1 MRKATFEP
9 PHQQPICK
17 EVATIEA
24 VDADAIRDACISQE
38 TRKKYTGSINGIK
51 KWIKLELAKADSDTA
66 RFFDVTGDIDLE
78 KFTPE
83 WFDKFLDEAHAVE
96 LFNCGYIMLKFRP
109 SKRER
114 RSTQIKLT
122 TALRF
127 AKQTE
132 APHVHTSLSPGSDKQ
147 LVVIQVAVLP

>member
-1 MRKATFEP
+1 MMRHIINVIEEQT
-9 PHQQPICK
+9 HQILP
-17 EVATIEA
+17 E
-24 VDADAIRDACISQE
+24 IRDEAHAVELFNCGYSTLKFRPSKREHQ
-38 TRKKYTGSINGIK
+38 TYYSIAI
-51 KWIKLELAKADSDTA
+51 
-66 RFFDVTGDIDLE
+66 
-78 KFTPE
+78 PE